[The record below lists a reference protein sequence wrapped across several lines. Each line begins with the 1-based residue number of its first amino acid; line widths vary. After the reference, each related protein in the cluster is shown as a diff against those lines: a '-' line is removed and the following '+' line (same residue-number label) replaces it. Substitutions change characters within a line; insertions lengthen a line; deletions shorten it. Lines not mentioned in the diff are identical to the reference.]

1 MSENKN
7 TNNTLDNEENEI
19 LSMTVEECELALREL
34 EEELNAFDASTARE
48 EEPTLETKTVY
59 ETVTESADE
68 DVFKALD
75 GEKASGD
82 GAVFAFTLTDTPE
95 SDARVSAAE
104 EADRSSAVAYVDE
117 DELFVTAARL
127 VVNEGVVSAPYLQR
141 TLKIGYGRAANII
154 DRLEELCIISPLDGN
169 RGRRVIVSPERLERI
184 LASL

>member
-7 TNNTLDNEENEI
+7 TNNTLGNEENEI
-19 LSMTVEECELALREL
+19 SSMTVEECEKALLEL
-34 EEELNAFDASTARE
+34 EEELNAYSSSVCED
-48 EEPTLETKTVY
+48 EPTLEIGTVY
-59 ETVTESADE
+59 DAKNESTDE
-68 DVFKALD
+68 GGFKTLD

-82 GAVFAFTLTDTPE
+82 GADFAFTLTDTPE
-95 SDARVSAAE
+95 GDARAE
-104 EADRSSAVAYVDE
+104 AIAESDRSSAVAYLDE

-127 VVNEGVVSAPYLQR
+127 VVSEGVVSAPFLQR
-141 TLKIGYGRAANII
+141 TLKIGYGRAANMI